1 MSKLVKIAIILGA
14 AAFLIAAKQAL
25 PPHSTDSATSSA
37 ARASMSPAEMMRTS
51 GPLPELVVDSYY

>member
-25 PPHSTDSATSSA
+25 PLHPTESATSSA
-37 ARASMSPAEMMRTS
+37 ARMSISPAEMMRTT
-51 GPLPELVVDSYY
+51 GPLPELVVENYF

>member
-14 AAFLIAAKQAL
+14 AVFLIAAKQAL
-25 PPHSTDSATSSA
+25 PLYSSDSATSSA
-37 ARASMSPAEMMRTS
+37 ARTSISPAEMMRTT